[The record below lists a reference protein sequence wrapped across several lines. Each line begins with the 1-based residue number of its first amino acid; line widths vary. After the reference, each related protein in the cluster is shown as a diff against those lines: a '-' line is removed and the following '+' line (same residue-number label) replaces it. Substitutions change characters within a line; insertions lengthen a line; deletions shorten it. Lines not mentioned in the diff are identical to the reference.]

1 MDNWLALFDG
11 QTRYFLDIFDSSVK
25 PDVLRFY
32 GREALS
38 EPFSWDIEFTTL
50 QANIPPEEVLM
61 KYASFRMRSGKS
73 VHGMVTRLEW
83 LSTSKDQSHYRLTIS
98 SRLALLGYTRQCV
111 VYQNQSV
118 PEVVEQVLRKHGLEG
133 PDFEFRLERTYPP
146 REIIT
151 QWRET
156 DLQFIQ
162 RILSEVGIYWRT
174 EMDDVRGLDTYIL
187 ADSQL
192 NYQFD
197 VQLPYSEPSGL
208 FDSVAESV
216 WDVRTWH
223 NIATGTVT
231 TRDYNYRTATM
242 PMNAA
247 VSVRNDVVTT
257 GEHYRYAAPYREAGD
272 DASPEPET
280 ESGAFWARLHHE
292 RELNRSARIHLF
304 SNAAHL
310 TPGQVLEPQG
320 DVITALQ
327 EGVILTLVTFRG
339 ARDSRLHVSVW
350 GQPYTERYCF
360 RPAEIPRPVIAGTL
374 PARIESREK
383 NDTYAHLDEQ
393 GRYRVK
399 QDFDREGTEPGY
411 GYLWLRM
418 AKPYAGETLGWH
430 TPLIDGTEVAIAY
443 SNGDIDLPY
452 IACALH
458 DSEHPDLVNRD
469 NHTRNILRTPAN
481 SKLRM
486 EDKRG
491 EEHIKL
497 ATEYGKTQL
506 NNGHLVNSKGQL
518 RGKGT
523 ELRTDE
529 WGVLRAGKGL
539 FVAADVQAKAQGDA
553 LDMDAALK
561 EIDRLNQ
568 QLQQLEMAAEKAL
581 ALKGDV
587 DSQIQMFEQRLKP
600 LNEAVLFSAPEGM
613 ALTSGE
619 DMQLAAGRNLALN
632 AGEDFSAGVM
642 GNATAL
648 TGEKLGLFARTGQLS
663 LKSGE
668 GPIDVQA
675 QNASMR
681 LFAEKKLTLS
691 SASDIS
697 FAGKKRITLIGGG
710 SYLKLEAGKVEYGTT
725 ASYVR
730 KVKRTMAA
738 SASAKPPEAVSLP
751 PPATMREFNPE
762 TLTPWVTPVY
772 AKSCLKEKG
781 CTDAGTAEEPVDNFG
796 QMTIFAQPVEDDC
809 CGYGHQHE
817 HADDEVV
824 QHAQS
829 AKKRK
834 PDAGGAQAT
843 AAPLALGA
851 ATGVMTQ
858 VWGEWSLTGV
868 LGAARGIPYVGAMM
882 SALYVPSAGEGSDR
896 VPGRDEFWYEEELR
910 QKAITGAK
918 ATTRVRFFWRQDEQ
932 GNMRVYGVHTGEG
945 TPYEGVRTANMV
957 WNSEHNQYE
966 FTPAHG
972 ADGPLITWT
981 PERPEGSDL
990 PSHTGSD
997 IKPIDQATILVTP
1010 IPDGKDEYTTPPFPV
1025 PEERDLNDY
1034 ILVFPADSGIKPIYV
1049 YLKTARD
1056 EPGVARGKGE
1066 TLSGSEKWLEAAS
1079 SGLGAPVPA
1088 QVADKLRG
1096 KSFRNFDHFREEF
1109 WLAVAECPE
1118 LMSQFKRVNQ
1128 MEIRDGNAPFSI
1140 VPEQVSGRK
1149 RFEIHHIERIIDGG
1163 AVYDFEN
1170 MRVNTVR
1177 NHINLHSKK
1186 NR

>member
-738 SASAKPPEAVSLP
+738 SASAKPPEALSLP

-1056 EPGVARGKGE
+1056 EPGVATGKGE

-1096 KSFRNFDHFREEF
+1096 KPFRNFDHFREEF

-1140 VPEQVSGRK
+1140 VPEQVGGRK
-1149 RFEIHHIERIIDGG
+1149 RFEIHHIERIIDSG